1 MRAGAAPV
9 KRVNLRFNELLS
21 AGERHSR
28 LSSASPRAEEIS
40 PMHVVAFCS
49 QERGSGKSTLSAHLA
64 AQAELSG
71 AGPVA
76 LIDTAPQGVLAAW
89 RNARR
94 SATPVCSASTVA
106 KLPSAL
112 ARLRQEGF
120 GLVLI
125 DTPSALGVALQGVL
139 NGADLVVVPIRP
151 GRHDVHRA
159 AGMVD
164 MAGRAQCGIVF
175 AINAANL
182 RAKIAAEV
190 AIALAQHGT
199 VLPTFVQHRADFAAA
214 MLDGRTAQEL
224 APSGRAARE
233 IELLWDGI
241 AAQLD
246 RQARRQVIQPIGMAS
261 GRRASASGA
270 TR

>member
-1 MRAGAAPV
+1 
-9 KRVNLRFNELLS
+9 
-21 AGERHSR
+21 
-28 LSSASPRAEEIS
+28 
-40 PMHVVAFCS
+40 MHVVAFCS
-49 QERGSGKSTLSAHLA
+49 QERGSGKTTLSAHLG
-64 AQAELSG
+64 AQAELTG
-71 AGPVA
+71 AGRVA
-76 LIDTAPQGVLAAW
+76 LIDTDPQGALAAW
-89 RNARR
+89 GNARR
-94 SATPVCSASTVA
+94 SGTPVCSATTLA
-106 KLPSAL
+106 ALPAAV
-112 ARLRQEGF
+112 ARLRQERF
-120 GLVLI
+120 ALVLI
-125 DTPSALGVALQGVL
+125 DTASALGSAIERVI

-164 MAGRAQCGIVF
+164 LAGQAQCGIVF

-182 RAKIAAEV
+182 RAKITAEV

-214 MLDGRTAQEL
+214 MPDGHTAQEL

-246 RQARRQVIQPIGMAS
+246 RQARRRVIQPIGRAS

-270 TR
+270 PR